1 MRKAQAL
8 GGPALEA
15 ARRESRRHRAAVQ
28 RPVAARHQ
36 LARLPHTRGNHVLDG
51 RRAAEDHLAVGA
63 VRVQQHEPKRISG
76 VEVPDLVEGE
86 PVEERPAGRVVAE
99 QPDARGSGRSAR
111 GRGGFAAVRLREE
124 RALDRQRAHAE
135 ALDQHLHVRVD
146 RPKLSS
152 LAVSAS
158 PPPVGS
164 LLDLSGRVAIVTGAS
179 GTIGGGIAR
188 RLHEAGAAV
197 VVHGRDEARLEP
209 LLEELGSRGA
219 AAVGDVQREARA
231 ICAAAVDSFGRLD
244 VVVNNA
250 GIQPVA
256 PLRSI
261 GDGDL
266 EEMFRINILGVASMT
281 REAAAAMTRGGAIVN
296 IASIEAIQPAFD
308 HSHYAASKAAVVM
321 HTRAAAL
328 ELGPAGIRVNCVAP
342 GLVEATG
349 IEQSW
354 PEGVARWR
362 AAAPLERLGHPSDVA
377 DAVLFLASAAARWI
391 TGATLV
397 VDGGVLAHNT
407 W

>member
-1 MRKAQAL
+1 
-8 GGPALEA
+8 
-15 ARRESRRHRAAVQ
+15 
-28 RPVAARHQ
+28 
-36 LARLPHTRGNHVLDG
+36 
-51 RRAAEDHLAVGA
+51 
-63 VRVQQHEPKRISG
+63 
-76 VEVPDLVEGE
+76 
-86 PVEERPAGRVVAE
+86 
-99 QPDARGSGRSAR
+99 
-111 GRGGFAAVRLREE
+111 
-124 RALDRQRAHAE
+124 
-135 ALDQHLHVRVD
+135 
-146 RPKLSS
+146 
-152 LAVSAS
+152 VSAS
-158 PPPVGS
+158 PPPIGS

-197 VVHGRDEARLEP
+197 VVHGRDGAKLGP
-209 LLEELGSRGA
+209 LLEEFGSRGA
-219 AAVGDVQREARA
+219 AALGDVQRDARA
-231 ICAAAVDSFGRLD
+231 ICAVPVDSFGRLD

-261 GDGDL
+261 GDDEL
-266 EEMFRINILGVASMT
+266 EEMLRVNAVGVAAMT
-281 REAAAAMTRGGAIVN
+281 REAATAMACDGGAIVN
-296 IASIEAIQPAFD
+296 IASIEALQPAFD

-342 GLVEATG
+342 GLVEAPG

-377 DAVLFLASAAARWI
+377 DAVLFLASPAARWI